1 MHKRANVMLPKE
13 PMRGTRSRAIDETV
27 KHVGHERDRTQI
39 RRLLKEGAQ
48 ERAARDLA
56 LAKEW
61 FSVDEHAW
69 QGRRR

>member
-1 MHKRANVMLPKE
+1 MIPRETNRQD
-13 PMRGTRSRAIDETV
+13 RGRVIDEAV
-27 KHVGHERDRTQI
+27 KRVVHDRDRAQI

-61 FSVDEHAW
+61 LSVDEQAW
-69 QGRRR
+69 QGRQR

>member
-1 MHKRANVMLPKE
+1 MIPREAIRRN
-13 PMRGTRSRAIDETV
+13 RSRVIDEAV
-27 KHVGHERDRTQI
+27 KHVVRERDRTQI
-39 RRLLKEGAQ
+39 KRLLKEGAQ